1 MVIKEIMIII
11 NTHVFM
17 ILILLSL
24 ILVELEEIIWV
35 SLEKFIPDYI
45 NRMSCPYANSLGIP
59 KQGVHAS
66 RFMGLA
72 LNDIIA
78 TIIAAILT
86 SFIFK
91 IGIINSLLAWFIGG
105 EILHYVFGTQTEV
118 LTRLGIRVSC

>member
-1 MVIKEIMIII
+1 M
-11 NTHVFM
+11 
-17 ILILLSL
+17 LPSL
-24 ILVELEEIIWV
+24 IIVELEEIIRV

-78 TIIAAILT
+78 TIVVAILT
-86 SFIFK
+86 TFIFK
-91 IGIINSLLAWFIGG
+91 ISLINSLLIWFIGG

-118 LTRLGIRVSC
+118 LTRLGIRVPC